1 MAGIIWSN
9 KTEFILKSNWIS
21 MVKKLIWLHQIC
33 GWPCMQEAVKLIH
46 IYLYLLNCLKILLG
60 TM

>member
-9 KTEFILKSNWIS
+9 KTEFFLKSNWIS

-33 GWPCMQEAVKLIH
+33 D
-46 IYLYLLNCLKILLG
+46 
-60 TM
+60 